1 MNPADQ
7 YSSPLGFSSLFAFC
21 GLPLRL
27 DSYKGCGFSCT
38 YCFARARE
46 TVGGTPQIRP
56 ADPGVLHRHFRRV
69 FVDKREDL
77 SVVSECLRRRMP
89 IQLGAMGDPF
99 QFAERRFRVTENYL
113 RSTAEHG
120 YPLVISTRGAL
131 VAEQP
136 YLDLLKAQHAVVVR
150 MSLSTADDKRSAA
163 VEREDVRPTT
173 ILRTMEKLSSAG
185 IRVACRWQPYIPG
198 LSEEPEMLAPRVAS
212 AGCQHCSFEFLR
224 LPRERNADLQVGFY
238 RRTGEDIYDRYETAR
253 ALHRVREYILPAEQR
268 LPTILRARTAIRATG
283 MRFGAADNDL
293 QYLSDDACCCSGVDA
308 VPGFEGFFRH
318 QVAYAVRRN
327 FGRRIT
333 FRSIAREWTPN
344 GSIDRY
350 LNSGRRI
357 AGKSRSTGSVRD
369 HVARRWNT
377 SGVEGS
383 PDSFFGV
390 EATGEYSPN
399 GMRVYGWNAAKLEQL
414 RFAGACSDP
423 TSRT

>member
-1 MNPADQ
+1 VNPADQ

-46 TVGGTPQIRP
+46 TVGGTPHVRP
-56 ADPGVLHRHFRRV
+56 ADPDTLHRHFRRV

-77 SVVSECLRRRMP
+77 SAVSECIGRRMP

-99 QFAERRFRVTENYL
+99 QVAERRFRVSEHYL
-113 RSTAEHG
+113 RAAAEYG

-131 VAEQP
+131 IAEQP

-150 MSLSTADDKRSAA
+150 LSLSTVDDERSAV
-163 VEREDVRPTT
+163 VEHGDVRPTAV
-173 ILRTMEKLSSAG
+173 LRTMEKLSSAG

-198 LSEEPEMLAPRVAS
+198 LSEDPELLAPRIAA

-224 LPRERNADLQVGFY
+224 LPRERNAALQAGFY
-238 RRTGEDIYDRYETAR
+238 RRTGEDIYKRYETAKS
-253 ALHRVREYILPAEQR
+253 LHRVREYILPAEQR
-268 LPTILRARTAIRATG
+268 LPTILRARSAIRAAG

-318 QVAYAVRRN
+318 QVAFAVRRN

-333 FRSIAREWTPN
+333 FGSIAKEWTPK

-357 AGKSRSTGSVRD
+357 AAESGSTGSVRD

-377 SGVEGS
+377 SGMEGS

-390 EATGEYSPN
+390 EATGERSAS
-399 GMRVYGWNAAKLEQL
+399 GMRIYRWNAAKLEQL
-414 RFAGACSDP
+414 RSAV
-423 TSRT
+423 TL